1 MQGTKNIG
9 HAEDRQRH
17 TSCGYLGTGVL
28 PVKAAAG
35 VAKHYALD
43 DLDPEWHALLNELDD
58 RLIMQV
64 P

>member
-1 MQGTKNIG
+1 M
-9 HAEDRQRH
+9 
-17 TSCGYLGTGVL
+17 V
-28 PVKAAAG
+28 PVQAAAR

-64 P
+64 QDG